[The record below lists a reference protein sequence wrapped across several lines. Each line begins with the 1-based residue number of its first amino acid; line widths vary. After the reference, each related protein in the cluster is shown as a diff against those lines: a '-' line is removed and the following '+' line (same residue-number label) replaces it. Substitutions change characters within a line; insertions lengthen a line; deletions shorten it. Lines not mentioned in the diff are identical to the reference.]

1 MADVNPEPDGRER
14 WTNED
19 EDRERWTSEDD
30 EGRNR
35 DRGQLILV
43 TGLAV
48 AVTLVALVL
57 LLNTVIYTQ
66 NLATRGT
73 GVEHGEAVAFRGETA
88 SGVGEVVDAENRAGY
103 DDWETV
109 EENVTAGVE
118 RYDDL
123 STRYSAERGTIAD
136 VEEESLALSEG
147 TILSQT
153 DDSRTFTSA
162 AGDADWQ
169 LAENVSSVRRFRAT
183 VSGEDLS
190 DGPSGAFTV
199 RLVSESDTWNF
210 YVYNDSEDAIAVS
223 NDLDGS
229 PPKGCTASGPEATVD
244 LTAGTVGG
252 TDCPELDYPTGS
264 DEYDVTFENSTE
276 VTGTYEL
283 TVGLPPDNSKVK
295 RGQFDDPDAES
306 SPRWGHAVYD
316 AAFDVHFETP
326 TLEFHTRVRV
336 APGEPE

>member
-1 MADVNPEPDGRER
+1 MADVNSGPDGRER
-14 WTNED
+14 WTTED
-19 EDRERWTSEDD
+19 ENDGRDRD
-30 EGRNR
+30 R

-73 GVEHGEAVAFRGETA
+73 GVEHGEAVAFRGQAT

-109 EENVTAGVE
+109 EENVTAAVE
-118 RYDDL
+118 RYDNL

-136 VEEESLALSEG
+136 VEEGTLSLSEG
-147 TILSQT
+147 TILHQT
-153 DDSRTFTSA
+153 DDSRSFRSA
-162 AGDADWQ
+162 GGGADWQ
-169 LAENVSSVRRFRAT
+169 LAENVSAVRRFRAT

-190 DGPSGAFTV
+190 DDPSGAFTV
-199 RLVSESDTWNF
+199 RLVGESDTREF
-210 YVYNDSEDAIAVS
+210 YLYNDSADAIAVS
-223 NDLDGS
+223 NDPDES
-229 PPKGCTASGPEATVD
+229 PPDGCTASGPEATVD

-252 TDCPELDYPTGS
+252 TDCPELDFPTES
-264 DEYDVTFENSTE
+264 DEYNVTFENGAE
-276 VTGTYEL
+276 ATGTYEL
-283 TVGLPPDNSKVK
+283 TVGLPPGDSKVK
-295 RGQFDDPDAES
+295 TDEFADPGDDDS

>member
-1 MADVNPEPDGRER
+1 MADVRER
-14 WTNED
+14 SRAG
-19 EDRERWTSEDD
+19 DRE
-30 EGRNR
+30 R

-73 GVEHGEAVAFRGETA
+73 GVDHGEAVAFRGETV
-88 SGVGEVVDAENRAGY
+88 SGVGAVVDAENREGY
-103 DDWETV
+103 DDWESV
-109 EENVTAGVE
+109 NGSVRDAVA
-118 RYDDL
+118 RYDNL

-136 VEEESLALSEG
+136 VEEDSLALSEG

-162 AGDADWQ
+162 SGDTDWL

-183 VSGEDLS
+183 VAGENLS
-190 DGPSGAFTV
+190 EGPSGAFAI
-199 RLVSESDTWNF
+199 RLVSESDTRQF

-223 NDLDGS
+223 NDVDGS
-229 PPKGCTASGPEATVD
+229 APEGCTASGPEATVD
-244 LTAGTVGG
+244 LTTGTVGG
-252 TDCPELDYPTGS
+252 TDCPELDYPAGS
-264 DEYDVTFENSTE
+264 DEYNVTIASGGE

-283 TVGLPPDNSKVK
+283 TVGLPPGDSKVK
-295 RGQFDDPDAES
+295 TEAFADPDEDSA
-306 SPRWGHAVYD
+306 PRWGHAVYD
-316 AAFDVHFETP
+316 AVFDVHFETA

>member
-1 MADVNPEPDGRER
+1 MADVSPEPDGRER
-14 WTNED
+14 WTS
-19 EDRERWTSEDD
+19 RDD

-88 SGVGEVVDAENRAGY
+88 SGVGAVVDAENRAGY
-103 DDWETV
+103 DDWEAV
-109 EENVTAGVE
+109 QENVTAGVK
-118 RYDDL
+118 RYDNL

-136 VEEESLALSEG
+136 VEEDSLALSEG

-153 DDSRTFTSA
+153 DDSRYFTSA
-162 AGDADWQ
+162 GGDADW
-169 LAENVSSVRRFRAT
+169 LLIENVSSVRRFRAT

-190 DGPSGAFTV
+190 DGPGGAFTV
-199 RLVSESDTWNF
+199 RLVSESDTREF

-223 NDLDGS
+223 NDLVGS
-229 PPKGCTASGPEATVD
+229 PPDGCTASGPEATID

-252 TDCPELDYPTGS
+252 TDCPELDYPAGS
-264 DEYDVTFENSTE
+264 DEYNVTFDNGTA
-276 VTGTYEL
+276 VTGIYEL
-283 TVGLPPDNSKVK
+283 TVGLPPGDSKVK
-295 RGQFDDPDAES
+295 TGQFDGPAADDS
-306 SPRWGHAVYD
+306 TPRWGHAVYD
-316 AAFDVHFETP
+316 AAFDLHFETA
-326 TLEFHTRVRV
+326 TMEFHTRVRV